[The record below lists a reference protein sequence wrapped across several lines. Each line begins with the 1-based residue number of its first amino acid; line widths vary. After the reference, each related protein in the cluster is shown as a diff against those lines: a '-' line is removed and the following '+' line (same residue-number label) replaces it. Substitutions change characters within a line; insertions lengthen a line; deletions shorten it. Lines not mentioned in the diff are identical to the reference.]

1 MRGTCDVSSE
11 AMSQSIREK
20 KMSVNFARLILLL
33 LVSFSTTLFAAQG
46 ERPACAMLKGMD
58 LKAILG
64 ADHDAPVPFGQES
77 CRAES
82 KSPGKIVILGLMQ
95 GTAAEHQKMFAMI
108 RKINSGQ
115 RAKEV
120 KVVAEPTLG
129 KDAFSI
135 RENDMRQI
143 EIMALKGDRA
153 ISLQGGIGKPLDDAG
168 VKQFV
173 GLAKAALDKLP

>member
-1 MRGTCDVSSE
+1 
-11 AMSQSIREK
+11 MSIK
-20 KMSVNFARLILLL
+20 
-33 LVSFSTTLFAAQG
+33 TTLFVLSLLLFPSLATAAQG

-95 GTAAEHQKMFAMI
+95 GTAAEHQKMFAVI
-108 RKINSGQ
+108 KKINSGQ

-120 KVVAEPTLG
+120 KVVAEPSLG

-143 EIMALKGDRA
+143 EIMAIKGDRA
-153 ISLQGGIGKPLDDAG
+153 ISVQGGIGSPLGEAG

>member
-1 MRGTCDVSSE
+1 MRVK
-11 AMSQSIREK
+11 AK
-20 KMSVNFARLILLL
+20 LFVLPLLL
-33 LVSFSTTLFAAQG
+33 LSTSLFAAQG
-46 ERPACAMLKGMD
+46 ERPACAMLKGLD
-58 LKAILG
+58 LKPLLG

-82 KSPGKIVILGLMQ
+82 KSPGKIVVLGLLQ
-95 GTAAEHQKMFAMI
+95 GTPAEHQKMFAMVK
-108 RKINSGQ
+108 KINATH

-120 KVVAEPTLG
+120 KVVPEPSLG

-143 EIMALKGDRA
+143 EIMAMKGDRA
-153 ISLQGGIGKPLDDAG
+153 ISVQGGIGKAMSDAE

>member
-1 MRGTCDVSSE
+1 MFIKTTLFV
-11 AMSQSIREK
+11 
-20 KMSVNFARLILLL
+20 LPLLL
-33 LVSFSTTLFAAQG
+33 LPSLAAAAQG
-46 ERPACAMLKGMD
+46 DRPSCAMLKGMD

-108 RKINSGQ
+108 KKINAK

-120 KVVAEPTLG
+120 KVVAEPSLG

-143 EIMALKGDRA
+143 EIMAIKGDRA

>member
-1 MRGTCDVSSE
+1 VL
-11 AMSQSIREK
+11 K
-20 KMSVNFARLILLL
+20 NVARIILGSLLL
-33 LVSFSTTLFAAQG
+33 SGGIALAQDRASCAA
-46 ERPACAMLKGMD
+46 LKGLD
-58 LKAILG
+58 LKPILG
-64 ADHDAPVPFGQES
+64 AGHDAPVPFGQES

-120 KVVAEPTLG
+120 KVVAEPSLG

-143 EIMALKGDRA
+143 EIMAIKGDRA
-153 ISLQGGIGKPLDDAG
+153 ISLQGGIGSPLGEAG
-168 VKQFV
+168 VRQFV
-173 GLAKAALDKLP
+173 QLAKSALDKLP

>member
-1 MRGTCDVSSE
+1 MP
-11 AMSQSIREK
+11 
-20 KMSVNFARLILLL
+20 NLARLVLPLFLL
-33 LVSFSTTLFAAQG
+33 FSGLGIAQD
-46 ERPACAMLKGMD
+46 RPTCAMLKGMD
-58 LKAILG
+58 LKAVLG

-108 RKINSGQ
+108 KKINAK

-120 KVVAEPTLG
+120 KVVAEPSLG

-143 EIMALKGDRA
+143 EIMAIKGGRA
-153 ISLQGGIGKPLDDAG
+153 ISLQGGIGKALGAAE

-173 GLAKAALDKLP
+173 ALAKAAADKLP

>member
-1 MRGTCDVSSE
+1 
-11 AMSQSIREK
+11 
-20 KMSVNFARLILLL
+20 LLL
-33 LVSFSTTLFAAQG
+33 SSGLAVAAQG
-46 ERPACAMLKGMD
+46 DRPACAMLKGMD
-58 LKAILG
+58 LKPVLG
-64 ADHDAPVPFGQES
+64 ANHDAPVPFGQES

-108 RKINSGQ
+108 RKINAK

-120 KVVAEPTLG
+120 EVVAEPSLG

-143 EIMALKGDRA
+143 EIMAIKGNRA
-153 ISLQGGIGKPLDDAG
+153 ISLQGGIGTALGDAE

-173 GLAKAALDKLP
+173 ALAKAALDKLP